1 MMKEFLQ
8 DQIPSRSTEAPE
20 PDNKTFLD
28 TGVVHGYEP
37 LFHILQK
44 ALFQAQSGKGK
55 ERHAQDKPFIR
66 QPILEIGRMVGHGS
80 TAGQVIKK
88 TQEAMRLPKDRAIA
102 ELLGAIN
109 YAAATIL
116 LIQEKDE

>member
-1 MMKEFLQ
+1 M
-8 DQIPSRSTEAPE
+8 
-20 PDNKTFLD
+20 
-28 TGVVHGYEP
+28 
-37 LFHILQK
+37 
-44 ALFQAQSGKGK
+44 FQAQSGKGK

-66 QPILEIGRMVGHGS
+66 QPILEIGRMVGPAS
-80 TAGQVIKK
+80 AAGQVIKK